1 MKKLLLLL
9 FLIPNLVMG
18 ESLIKSEEEALQ
30 ICRDYVQKVDFS
42 KEMYA
47 LMLTKALGRCAYY
60 QKEDGTYDVSAAN
73 GFAHYKHDF
82 NGDDTQDYVIKW
94 ANSGSGGMD
103 YDLYLSKDSSHHE
116 ISLGQARTVLYDK
129 KEQRFLISLHG
140 GYHCEHG
147 DVSKP
152 CYFERNLKDIKSS
165 KGTQIKNH
173 DALQL
178 LIDSDEARFLK
189 FSKYE

>member
-42 KEMYA
+42 KEMHA
-47 LMLTKALGRCAYY
+47 LMLTKVLGRCTYHPN
-60 QKEDGTYDVSAAN
+60 EDGTYFVSAAN
-73 GFAHYKHDF
+73 GFVPYKYDF
-82 NGDDTQDYVIKW
+82 NDDGIQDYVIKW

-103 YDLYLSKDSSHHE
+103 YELYLSKDSSHQA
-116 ISLGQARTVLYDK
+116 ISLGQARAVLYDK
-129 KEQRFLISLHG
+129 KEQRFLGSLHG

-173 DALQL
+173 EGLQL